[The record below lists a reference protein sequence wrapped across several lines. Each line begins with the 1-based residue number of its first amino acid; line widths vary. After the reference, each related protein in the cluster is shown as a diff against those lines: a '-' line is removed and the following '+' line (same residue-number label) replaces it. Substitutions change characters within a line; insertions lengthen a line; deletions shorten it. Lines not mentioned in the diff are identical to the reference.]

1 MTIYSASNVM
11 AVNLSDA
18 HGGCGSPHARPVRN
32 GAPDKLWKLDCVM
45 CENHLRT
52 DPLWSTTV
60 SEIPET
66 HDEHSDREDY
76 EKRGANDIQTMMA
89 LALTRMTGG
98 EIPESVTRMIDGSK
112 LHIPSQVKVLCPP
125 YGHANPPGMKFCG
138 ECGTSMREAAPAVE
152 ALTAREPAPAS
163 RPPDAASRPLA
174 DLHPQKLRKMCR
186 EKGLDDSG
194 TRPEMLARLEAAER
208 VAA

>member
-1 MTIYSASNVM
+1 MTVYSASNIM

-66 HDEHSDREDY
+66 YDEKSTREDW
-76 EKRGANDIQTMMA
+76 EKRGAQDRDAIMPLL
-89 LALTRMTGG
+89 LAKLAGVDPSDLRHLAAH
-98 EIPESVTRMIDGSK
+98 SRDDGVPK
-112 LHIPSQVKVLCPP
+112 
-125 YGHANPPGMKFCG
+125 GA
-138 ECGTSMREAAPAVE
+138 RPAVR
-152 ALTAREPAPAS
+152 AGLLRKVRVAHARRGAGRIDPTSRARAGSGGPAPAE
-163 RPPDAASRPLA
+163 A
-174 DLHPQKLRKMCR
+174 PQNVPGAGPR
-186 EKGLDDSG
+186 
-194 TRPEMLARLEAAER
+194 
-208 VAA
+208 